1 MDYKRKLIENIDY
14 VNIQEQ
20 NFIIKFSD
28 KKENFLDSYYNWT
41 FKDVISHMSEWRILS
56 SKKLESVKKT
66 EYVSFHED
74 LDVLNRQN
82 YKRHKNE
89 PIEDVKLLST
99 KSYKALKKQIE
110 SFDNSELM
118 GESKIDGF
126 KSALWQY
133 ILIDSF
139 LHPTVHMVFYYI
151 KIQEFER
158 AFKILENNYI
168 LLLQLDNSQ
177 ETITNYFYLE
187 ELLNELDE
195 MTNKDIILFN
205 LKEFYKRNMNNEI
218 VSTVV
223 LDHFMTINNI

>member
-1 MDYKRKLIENIDY
+1 MDYKRRLIENINY
-14 VNIQEQ
+14 VNIQEE
-20 NFIIKFSD
+20 NFIVSLAD
-28 KKENFLDSYYNWT
+28 KKENFLESYDNWS
-41 FKDVISHMSEWRILS
+41 FKDVVSHMSEWRVLS
-56 SKKLESVKKT
+56 SKKLESVKNI

-74 LDVLNRQN
+74 LDILNRQN

-89 PIEDVKLLST
+89 SIKDVKLLFT
-99 KSYKALKKQIE
+99 ESYKALKKQIE

-126 KSALWQY
+126 KSSLWQY

-139 LHPTVHMVFYYI
+139 LHPTIHMVFYYI
-151 KIQEFER
+151 KIQEFEW

-195 MTNKDIILFN
+195 MINKDILLFN
-205 LKEFYKRNMNNEI
+205 LKEFYKKNMKNEI

-223 LDHFMTINNI
+223 LDHFMAINNI